1 MKKAARPTRLVVP
14 IYNEAG
20 LVDALAGV
28 AKEAATRFPE
38 LKLVFVDDGSRDGS
52 GELLRRALPSTSSVE
67 IQILRQNGGKGH
79 AIRHGFRGAPEEQLI
94 FMDGDLAY
102 SLDHIPALLEAL
114 ETYDVVIGSRAMAPQ
129 AQGGLPARRVFL
141 GWGFNRLACFILGL
155 DYPDTQAGLKGFS
168 RQAAESLF
176 SRQKL
181 AGFAFDVEL
190 LYLSRKLG
198 FRVGQ
203 VPAQVSSE
211 HSYKT
216 SHIKLICNSLTC
228 FFELWLIR
236 WWSWTGAY
244 RLSR

>member
-1 MKKAARPTRLVVP
+1 MNSTLNQRLVVP
-14 IYNEAG
+14 VYNERH
-20 LVDALAGV
+20 LVKDVSEVLE
-28 AKEAATRFPE
+28 EAIRRNPQ
-38 LKLVFVDDGSRDGS
+38 LRVVVVDDGSKDGT
-52 GELLRRALPSTSSVE
+52 GDAFKQQLKPLKNAEVK
-67 IQILRQNGGKGH
+67 ILSKNGGKGM
-79 AIRHGFRGAPEEQLI
+79 AIRQGFQGAKEERLM

-102 SLDHIPALLEAL
+102 SIDHLTPLVESLND
-114 ETYDVVIGSRAMAPQ
+114 YDVVIGSRALAPQ
-129 AQGGLPARRVFL
+129 AQGSLPARRVFL
-141 GWGFNRLACFILGL
+141 GWAFNRLACFILGI

-168 RQAAESLF
+168 RQAAEQLF

-190 LYLSRKLG
+190 LYLCRKLG

-203 VPAQVSSE
+203 IPAQVSSK

-216 SHIKLICNSLTC
+216 SHIKLIRNALSC

-244 RLSR
+244 RSSR

>member
-1 MKKAARPTRLVVP
+1 MKKATPTTRLVVP

-20 LVDALAGV
+20 LVDSLAEM

-38 LKLVFVDDGSRDGS
+38 MKLVFVDDGSRDGS
-52 GELLRRALPSTSSVE
+52 GELLPRALPPTANAE
-67 IQILRQNGGKGH
+67 IQILRRNGGKGH
-79 AIRHGFRGAPEEQLI
+79 AIRHGFRRATEERLI

-102 SLDHIPALLEAL
+102 SLDHIRPLLEAL
-114 ETYDVVIGSRAMAPQ
+114 ETYDVVIGSRSMVPQ
-129 AQGGLPARRVFL
+129 AQGGLPARRAFL
-141 GWGFNRLACFILGL
+141 GWGFNRLACFILGI
-155 DYPDTQAGLKGFS
+155 DFPDTQAGLKGFS

-181 AGFAFDVEL
+181 TGFAFDVEL
-190 LYLSRKLG
+190 LYLCRKLG

-203 VPAQVSSE
+203 IPAQVSSK

-216 SHIKLICNSLTC
+216 SHIKLIRNALSC

-244 RLSR
+244 RLSQ

>member
-20 LVDALAGV
+20 LVDALAV
-28 AKEAATRFPE
+28 MAKEAATRFPE
-38 LKLVFVDDGSRDGS
+38 MKLVFVDDGSRDGS
-52 GELLRRALPSTSSVE
+52 GELLRGAFPATSNVE
-67 IQILRQNGGKGH
+67 IQILRRNGGKGH
-79 AIRHGFRGAPEEQLI
+79 AIRHGFRRAPEERLI

-102 SLDHIPALLEAL
+102 SLDHIRPLLEAL
-114 ETYDVVIGSRAMAPQ
+114 ETYDVVIGSRAMALQ
-129 AQGGLPARRVFL
+129 AQGSLPARRVFL
-141 GWGFNRLACFILGL
+141 GWVFNRLACFILGI

-168 RQAAESLF
+168 RQAAEQLF

-190 LYLSRKLG
+190 LYLCRKLG

-203 VPAQVSSE
+203 IPAQVSPD

-216 SHIKLICNSLTC
+216 SHMKLLRNSLAC